1 MNVKEQYGRQGNEYT
16 AATADHL
23 CKSKYANRMFIVRRV
38 RTLVVVDDGDGFWY
52 SKVVLL

>member
-1 MNVKEQYGRQGNEYT
+1 MNTKEQYGWQGNEYT

-23 CKSKYANRMFIVRRV
+23 CKSKYANRMFIVSRV